1 MLYEY
6 DNHKYESALIKHE
19 SATKIVQDS
28 YSTMADSLIKAP
40 YLGILDECH
49 IFVNEYDPFFTQS
62 ALFIMNTPLFPPK
75 KVGYLF

>member
-6 DNHKYESALIKHE
+6 ETQKYESALIKHE

-28 YSTMADSLIKAP
+28 YSTMADSFIKWP
-40 YLGILDECH
+40 YSCTLDECH

-62 ALFIMNTPLFPPK
+62 SLFIMNTPLFSPK